1 MAYSFH
7 GFFGNVETPDLV
19 LRSLFSKYDKDNSG
33 SLMGPELQQLLQ
45 EDLGMDTEQAEIYT
59 LLRDEDGSNSLTFEE
74 FKKWLN
80 SGENFQFIDDSSKF
94 YIVHQAVEMFKQ
106 YDTDGQGSLDVVE
119 FGKVLTDLKYDTST
133 TEDAIKA
140 LDKDG
145 NGVIS
150 FSEFLAWLN
159 WV

>member
-1 MAYSFH
+1 MAYSS
-7 GFFGNVETPDLV
+7 FGYFGDVETPDLV
-19 LRSLFSKYDKDNSG
+19 LKSLFAKYDKDSSG
-33 SLMGPELQQLLQ
+33 SLMDAELKQLLQ

-59 LLRDEDGSNSLTFEE
+59 LLRDEDGSKSLTYEE

-80 SGENFQFIDDSSKF
+80 SGENFQFIDDSSKC
-94 YIVHQAVEMFKQ
+94 YIVHQAVEMFKK
-106 YDTDGQGSLDVVE
+106 YDTDGQGSLDVEE
-119 FGKVLTDLKYDTST
+119 FRKVMVDLSYEASH
-133 TEDAIKA
+133 TESAVQA

-150 FSEFLAWLN
+150 FSEFLAWLH

>member
-1 MAYSFH
+1 MAYS
-7 GFFGNVETPDLV
+7 GFGYFGDVETPDLV
-19 LRSLFSKYDKDNSG
+19 LKSLFAKYDKDSSG
-33 SLMGPELQQLLQ
+33 SLMDAELKQLLQ

-59 LLRDEDGSNSLTFEE
+59 LLRDEDGSKSLTYEE

-94 YIVHQAVEMFKQ
+94 YIVHQAVEMFKK
-106 YDTDGQGSLDVVE
+106 YDTDGQGSLDVEE
-119 FGKVLTDLKYDTST
+119 FRKVMVDLIYEASH
-133 TEDAIKA
+133 TESAVQA

-150 FSEFLAWLN
+150 FSEFLAWLH